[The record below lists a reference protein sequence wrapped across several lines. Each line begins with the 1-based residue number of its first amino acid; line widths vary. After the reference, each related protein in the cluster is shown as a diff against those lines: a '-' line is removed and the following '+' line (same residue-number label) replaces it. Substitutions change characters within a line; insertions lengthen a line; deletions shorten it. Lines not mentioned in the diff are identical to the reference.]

1 MKKIIVRKENILKNS
16 KMYVIFLLLSIGL
29 TVFSES
35 KGKNEKDLEQSISE
49 SFSEEGYE
57 NSDEELIFLDR
68 ITEEKEKERNDKPNR
83 IIRFINKIDNKVN
96 PVLKFYTPSS
106 YGSWYLIKTTDR
118 SESGYENV
126 KYSFNQ
132 EENGYRIVKTYYV
145 PESKMWMEAAER
157 AWIKEEKGKVFLKTE
172 RKLFKSYSNEIIFF
186 DSEYRYMIIKYEKDN
201 SIKVFSRFPVE
212 RIMLEGEELDKFE
225 KITGNISNLYNVAY
239 NRDNINTS
247 EKSILDSDMQEERAK
262 IIEEHL
268 IENHE
273 DFFKMN

>member
-1 MKKIIVRKENILKNS
+1 
-16 KMYVIFLLLSIGL
+16 
-29 TVFSES
+29 
-35 KGKNEKDLEQSISE
+35 
-49 SFSEEGYE
+49 
-57 NSDEELIFLDR
+57 
-68 ITEEKEKERNDKPNR
+68 
-83 IIRFINKIDNKVN
+83 
-96 PVLKFYTPSS
+96 
-106 YGSWYLIKTTDR
+106 
-118 SESGYENV
+118 
-126 KYSFNQ
+126 
-132 EENGYRIVKTYYV
+132 
-145 PESKMWMEAAER
+145 MWMEAVDR